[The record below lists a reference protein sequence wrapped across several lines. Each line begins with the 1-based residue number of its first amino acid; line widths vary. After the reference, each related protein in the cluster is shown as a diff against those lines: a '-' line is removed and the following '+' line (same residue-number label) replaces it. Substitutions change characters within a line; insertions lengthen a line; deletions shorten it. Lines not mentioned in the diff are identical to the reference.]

1 MECDA
6 GHALNDLFRK
16 FGSVNTGAPAKVQPK
31 IQIFFTYFKR
41 STKKLEFM
49 IYTVHARPFFSVIQY
64 ILN

>member
-31 IQIFFTYFKR
+31 NTDIFTYFKR

-49 IYTVHARPFFSVIQY
+49 IYTVHARPFFFP
-64 ILN
+64 